1 MKIVLVLICSTGKFE
16 GLCNVLAVPDS
27 GVYDSMLMLKLDV
40 SSQKSHM

>member
-1 MKIVLVLICSTGKFE
+1 MKIVLVLICFE